1 MTSRR
6 PNAVK
11 AIILDIDGTLIESM
25 AVDTELYFA
34 SIAEVLGPVRVRDKL
49 SDYDH
54 VTDSGI
60 LAQLLEDNEYVYDAE
75 VIEAVR
81 SIFVRK
87 IARHIE
93 TEGPFTTIDGAVEFV
108 DRVRQSDSNNVAIAT
123 GGWRKSALLKLQ
135 SAGFDINGIPLLTGD
150 DSPSR
155 IEIMRSALA
164 KIGDDVESVTYFGD
178 AEWDER
184 ACRSLG
190 WTFVAVGPGL
200 GGIESY
206 KEVEV

>member
-1 MTSRR
+1 MTSRH

-60 LAQLLEDNEYVYDAE
+60 LAQLLEDNEHVYDGE

-87 IARHIE
+87 IARHIK

-108 DRVRQSDSNNVAIAT
+108 DRVRQSDSNYVAIAT

-135 SAGFDINGIPLLTGD
+135 SAGFDINGIPLVTGD

-155 IEIMRSALA
+155 IDIMRSALA

-190 WTFVAVGPGL
+190 WNFVAVGPGL